1 MNQPGAGGRGL
12 GTLGKIRRSVKAFT
26 DELKRPQP
34 FPKIEVDASSSAPR
48 LGIALGGGFAR
59 GLVHVGILKVLEQE
73 KIPVACIAGTSVG
86 AVIGAAYCSGV
97 DAKELEEIAHL
108 VRFSSFARWTLS
120 RYGLA
125 TNDRMVGFL
134 EKLIRCKTFEELKI
148 PFAIS
153 ATDFVTGDP
162 VVFKSGPLIDP
173 IRASCAY
180 PGMFLPVNVN
190 GRLMVDG
197 LLAHSVPA
205 EPLREM
211 GADRVVAIYL
221 SAHWVNV
228 KGPRHIFDV
237 IGQCFS
243 IAQAKM
249 CDLWK
254 HHADLVLEPN
264 VDGFTYDGFD
274 RAKELIKVGEES
286 ARSALPQIHAWFE
299 QAGTQA
305 VTAPASPRKPAGGA
319 VPSPAP
325 LLAK

>member
-1 MNQPGAGGRGL
+1 M
-12 GTLGKIRRSVKAFT
+12 GKIRRSVKAFT
-26 DELKRPQP
+26 DELKRPLGP
-34 FPKIEVDASSSAPR
+34 AKPAEEASYSAPK
-48 LGIALGGGFAR
+48 LGLALGGGFAR
-59 GLVHVGILKVLEQE
+59 GLVHIGVLKVLEQE
-73 KIPVACIAGTSVG
+73 KIPISYIAGTSVG

-97 DAKELEEIAHL
+97 DARELEEIAHL

-134 EKLIRCKTFEELKI
+134 EKLVRVKTFEELRI
-148 PFAIS
+148 PLAIS

-197 LLAHSVPA
+197 LLAYSVPA
-205 EPLREM
+205 EPLRAM
-211 GADRVVAIYL
+211 GADRVLAIYL
-221 SAHWVNV
+221 SAHWVQ
-228 KGPRHIFDV
+228 KSPRHIFDV

-243 IAQAKM
+243 IAESKM
-249 CDLWK
+249 CQLWK
-254 HHADLVLEPN
+254 VHADLVLEPDCN
-264 VDGFTYDGFD
+264 GYTYDGFE
-274 RAKELIKVGEES
+274 RAKELIHAGEAA
-286 ARSALPQIHAWFE
+286 ARSVLPQIRAWFE
-299 QAGTQA
+299 QPQTQT
-305 VTAPASPRKPAGGA
+305 VKVPAKSGGA
-319 VPSPAP
+319 APSPAP

>member
-1 MNQPGAGGRGL
+1 
-12 GTLGKIRRSVKAFT
+12 
-26 DELKRPQP
+26 
-34 FPKIEVDASSSAPR
+34 
-48 LGIALGGGFAR
+48 
-59 GLVHVGILKVLEQE
+59 VHVGILKVLEQE
-73 KIPVACIAGTSVG
+73 KIPVAFLAGTSVG

-97 DAKELEEIAHL
+97 DARELEEIAHL

-125 TNDRMVGFL
+125 SNDRMIGFL
-134 EKLIRCKTFEELKI
+134 EKLIKVKTFEELRI

-205 EPLREM
+205 EPLRAM
-211 GADRVVAIYL
+211 GADRVLAVYL

-264 VDGFTYDGFD
+264 VDGFSYDGFE
-274 RAKELIKVGEES
+274 RAKELIKVGED
-286 ARSALPQIHAWFE
+286 ATRAALPQIHAWFE
-299 QAGTQA
+299 EQTQT
-305 VTAPASPRKPAGGA
+305 VTTPAPAKGGA
-319 VPSPAP
+319 PARTPSPA
-325 LLAK
+325 LAK

>member
-1 MNQPGAGGRGL
+1 M
-12 GTLGKIRRSVKAFT
+12 KAFA
-26 DELKRPQP
+26 DELKRPLP
-34 FPKIEVDASSSAPR
+34 VNRPDEPRPAPR
-48 LGIALGGGFAR
+48 LGVALGGGFAR
-59 GLVHVGILKVLEQE
+59 GLVHIGVLKVLEEEQV
-73 KIPVACIAGTSVG
+73 PVTFIAGTSVG
-86 AVIGAAYCSGV
+86 AVIGAAYCSGISV
-97 DAKELEEIAHL
+97 KELEEIAHV

-125 TNDRMVGFL
+125 TNDRMIGFL
-134 EKLIRCKTFEELKI
+134 EKLVKVKTFEELKI
-148 PFAIS
+148 PLAIS

-205 EPLREM
+205 EPLRAM
-211 GADRVVAIYL
+211 GADRVLAVYL
-221 SAHWVNV
+221 SAHWVS
-228 KGPRHIFDV
+228 KAPRHIFDV

-243 IAQAKM
+243 IAESKM
-249 CDLWK
+249 CHLWK
-254 HHADLVLEPN
+254 AHADLVLEPEVN
-264 VDGFTYDGFD
+264 GCTYDGFD
-274 RAKELIKVGEES
+274 RAKALIEAGEM
-286 ARSALPQIHAWFE
+286 ATRAVLPQIRAWFE
-299 QAGTQA
+299 HPQPHVAS
-305 VTAPASPRKPAGGA
+305 APERHPTGGG

>member
-1 MNQPGAGGRGL
+1 L
-12 GTLGKIRRSVKAFT
+12 KTLGKIRRSVKAFAN
-26 DELKRPQP
+26 ELTRPLGQP
-34 FPKIEVDASSSAPR
+34 AEPEAQSAAVPKIG
-48 LGIALGGGFAR
+48 LALGGGFAR

-73 KIPVACIAGTSVG
+73 NIPIAFIGGTSVG
-86 AVIGAAYCSGV
+86 AVIAAAYCSGV
-97 DAKELEEIAHL
+97 SAKELEEISHL

-125 TNDRMVGFL
+125 SNDRMTGFL
-134 EKLIRCKTFEELKI
+134 EKLVKVKTFEECKI
-148 PFAIS
+148 PLAIS

-162 VVFKSGPLIDP
+162 VVFKSGSLIDP

-205 EPLREM
+205 EPLKAM
-211 GADRVVAIYL
+211 GADKVLAVYL

-243 IAQAKM
+243 IAQDKM
-249 CDLWK
+249 CHLWK
-254 HHADLVLEPN
+254 AHSDLVLEPDVN
-264 VDGFTYDGFD
+264 GFAYDGFD
-274 RAKELIKVGEES
+274 RAKELVQVGEDA
-286 ARSALPQIHAWFE
+286 ARSVVPQMHAWLDE
-299 QAGTQA
+299 AA
-305 VTAPASPRKPAGGA
+305 KKEAADTAARAKARRERGGA
-319 VPSPAP
+319 SAPSPATA
-325 LLAK
+325 LAK

>member
-1 MNQPGAGGRGL
+1 L
-12 GTLGKIRRSVKAFT
+12 TLTTLGKKIARSVKAFT
-26 DELKRPQP
+26 EEMKRPVP
-34 FPKIEVDASSSAPR
+34 GAKVEPETVSNTPK
-48 LGIALGGGFAR
+48 LGVALGGGFAR

-73 KIPVACIAGTSVG
+73 NIPISFLGGTSVG
-86 AVIGAAYCSGV
+86 AVIAAAYCSGV
-97 DAKELEEIAHL
+97 SAKELEEIAHL

-125 TNDRMVGFL
+125 SNDRMIGFL
-134 EKLIRCKTFEELKI
+134 QKLVKVKTFEECRI
-148 PFAIS
+148 PLAIS

-205 EPLREM
+205 EPLKEM
-211 GADRVVAIYL
+211 GADKVLAVYL
-221 SAHWVNV
+221 SAHWVNA

-249 CDLWK
+249 CHLWK
-254 HHADLVLEPN
+254 VHSDLVLEPN
-264 VDGFTYDGFD
+264 VDGFSYDGFE
-274 RAKELIKVGEES
+274 RAKELVKVGEDA
-286 ARSALPQIHAWFE
+286 ARSVVPQMHAWFE
-299 QAGTQA
+299 QAEKQT
-305 VTAPASPRKPAGGA
+305 VTAPAPVSMKGGA
-319 VPSPAP
+319 SAPSPAP

>member
-1 MNQPGAGGRGL
+1 MNEPGASGDAGL

-26 DELKRPQP
+26 DELTRPLGP
-34 FPKIEVDASSSAPR
+34 GKPAEEAPHAVPK

-59 GLVHVGILKVLEQE
+59 GLVHVGVLKVLEEE
-73 KIPVACIAGTSVG
+73 KIPITFLAGTSVG

-97 DAKELEEIAHL
+97 GAKELEEIAHL

-125 TNDRMVGFL
+125 TNDRMTGFL
-134 EKLIRCKTFEELKI
+134 EKLVKAKTFEELKI

-153 ATDFVTGDP
+153 ATDFVTGEP

-205 EPLREM
+205 QPLREM
-211 GADRVVAIYL
+211 GADRVLAIYL
-221 SAHWVNV
+221 SAHWVQ
-228 KGPRHIFDV
+228 KAPRHIFDV

-243 IAQAKM
+243 IAESKM
-249 CDLWK
+249 CQLWK
-254 HHADLVLEPN
+254 VHADLVLEPDCN
-264 VDGFTYDGFD
+264 GCTYDGFE
-274 RAKELIKVGEES
+274 RAKELIRAGEQA
-286 ARSALPQIHAWFE
+286 ARAVMPQIRGWFE
-299 QAGTQA
+299 QPQTQVVTSPA
-305 VTAPASPRKPAGGA
+305 KGGGAPSTAPA
-319 VPSPAP
+319 
-325 LLAK
+325 LAK